1 MVGNANFGKHVTV
14 TTDPTTGL
22 KSSVVTY
29 LNVNAFSAPN
39 GGAATC
45 DGVYTNCGVGNG
57 GLTNFFGAPT
67 NNWNISLFK
76 DFQLGKTEGRTLE
89 FRWETYNTLNH
100 TQFGN
105 GSNGGFAGSG
115 ANPSGTTLNLATGT
129 NSITAAGNP
138 TFGQYASAQAPR
150 IMAFALKL
158 RF

>member
-1 MVGNANFGKHVTV
+1 
-14 TTDPTTGL
+14 
-22 KSSVVTY
+22 VTY
-29 LNVNAFSAPN
+29 LNVSAFTAPA
-39 GGAATC
+39 GGSATC
-45 DGVYTNCGVGNG
+45 NGQYINCGVGNG

-105 GSNGGFAGSG
+105 GSNGGFAST
-115 ANPSGTTLNLATGT
+115 ALNLTGGNVISPT
-129 NSITAAGNP
+129 GNS
-138 TFGQYASAQAPR
+138 TFGQYTSAQAPR